1 MAWSYANLEAIAD
14 GIAYACKQTDT
25 HVTALETCQ
34 GTMATRIDG
43 LAAEAYEAG
52 LTEATYNATKEASTL
67 KYRFYG
73 QLVKKLC
80 NTVFKETGYDLATW
94 WADNQTDAT
103 HRVDQ
108 YFADMARNVAGANI
122 PATLVAPAEDSV
134 DFGNYDCSTTTFTD
148 DSAVETDLYGGAVLK
163 TVVTTQIDAAADA
176 VVTITGTDE
185 NGLPWTGT
193 VTIAQGDGIG
203 TEDTVTPDVA
213 GTYCADVTSVSHTG
227 ATTGAFD
234 IFPAEARALSA

>member
-1 MAWSYANLEAIAD
+1 MAWSFANLEAIAD
-14 GIAYACKQTDT
+14 GIAYACKLTAA
-25 HVTALETCQ
+25 HVTALKTNQ
-34 GTMATRIDG
+34 ATMATRIDG

-52 LTEATYNATKEASTL
+52 LTEATYNAIKEADTL
-67 KYRFYG
+67 KYREFA
-73 QLVKKLC
+73 QLTKKLC
-80 NTVFKETGYDLATW
+80 NTIFKETGYDLATW
-94 WADNQTDAT
+94 WSDNQTDAT
-103 HRVDQ
+103 HRIDQ
-108 YFADMARNVAGANI
+108 HFADMARNVAGANI
-122 PATLVAPAEDSV
+122 AATLVAPAEDSV
-134 DFGNYDCSTTTFTD
+134 DFGNYNCATTTFTD

-193 VTIAQGDGIG
+193 VTIGQGDIVG

-234 IFPAEARALSA
+234 IFPDEARALAA